1 VTSPTSSSE
10 QSPAPAELSA
20 ADIAA
25 LQQAVAAEHAAVFT
39 YGLVLA
45 HAQDHRRAQ
54 IQDHLAAHRD
64 RRDHATALLTGAGAD
79 VPAAAA
85 GYTVDRVVD
94 SPQAAADLAVLI
106 EEQTAQSWYAL
117 LESARTAELRTLGAE
132 ALTDCAVRAARWRVA
147 AGIVPATT
155 AFPGRP
161 DQDSAR

>member
-1 VTSPTSSSE
+1 MSAPQDTPITSEDLT
-10 QSPAPAELSA
+10 A
-20 ADIAA
+20 ADIEA
-25 LQQAVAAEHAAVFT
+25 LQQAVAAEHAAVFA

-45 HAQDHRRAQ
+45 HAQNHRRDQ

-64 RRDHATALLTGAGAD
+64 RRDHTTAVLVGAGAD

-85 GYTVDRVVD
+85 GYTVDQVVD
-94 SPQAAADLAVLI
+94 SPQAAAELAVVI

-117 LESARTAELRTLGAE
+117 IESARTPGVRALGAE

-161 DQDSAR
+161 DQSAAR

>member
-1 VTSPTSSSE
+1 MS
-10 QSPAPAELSA
+10 APHVNPIAAEDLTA
-20 ADIAA
+20 ADIEA

-45 HAQDHRRAQ
+45 HAQDHRREQ

-64 RRDHATALLTGAGAD
+64 RRDQTTAVLTAAGAD
-79 VPAAAA
+79 IPAAAA

-94 SPQAAADLAVLI
+94 SPQAAAELAVLV
-106 EEQTAQSWYAL
+106 EEQTAQSWYAVI
-117 LESARTAELRTLGAE
+117 ESARTPGVRTQGSA